1 MTAMSAALTGGVL
14 LKCALRARSPAL
26 HLELGELARECVPL
40 AESVGAHA
48 ALEIEET
55 YVYLFSRESAAVNAA
70 VLARAAE
77 AAASLPSLEGA
88 KIAAAKLLPVFD
100 RPGASR
106 TLAPQFHY
114 VVEMDVAAEH
124 EDDLNAW
131 YDKEHMPGL
140 AACPGTVR
148 ARRFRNPD
156 GSPRYHSCYD
166 LTRAET
172 LESPPW
178 LAVRGTAWAGRVR
191 PNFRNLKKTM
201 FKRLFETAL

>member
-1 MTAMSAALTGGVL
+1 MTAALTGGVL
-14 LKCALRARSPAL
+14 LKCALRAHSPSL

-40 AESVGAHA
+40 AESVAAHA
-48 ALEIEET
+48 ALDLEET
-55 YVYLFSRESAAVNAA
+55 YVYLFSRESAALNAA

-77 AAASLPSLEGA
+77 EAASLPALEGA
-88 KIAAAKLLPVFD
+88 KISAAKLLPVFD

-106 TLAPQFHY
+106 TVAARFHY
-114 VVEMDVAAEH
+114 VVEMDVDPEH
-124 EDDLNAW
+124 ETDLNAW

-148 ARRFRNPD
+148 ARRFRNPE

-166 LTRAET
+166 LTRTET

-178 LAVRGTAWAGRVR
+178 LAVRGTAWSGRVR

-201 FKRLFETAL
+201 FKRLFESPL

>member
-1 MTAMSAALTGGVL
+1 MTAALTGGVL
-14 LKCALRARSPAL
+14 LKCALRAHSPSL

-40 AESVGAHA
+40 AESVAAHA
-48 ALEIEET
+48 ALDLEET
-55 YVYLFSRESAAVNAA
+55 YVYLFSRESAALNAA

-77 AAASLPSLEGA
+77 EAASLPALEGA
-88 KIAAAKLLPVFD
+88 KISAAKLLPVFD

-106 TLAPQFHY
+106 TVVARFHY
-114 VVEMDVAAEH
+114 VVEMDVDPEH
-124 EDDLNAW
+124 ETDLNAW

-148 ARRFRNPD
+148 ARRFRNPE

-166 LTRAET
+166 LTRTET

-178 LAVRGTAWAGRVR
+178 LAVRGTAWSGRVR